1 MLLSKIV
8 EACTPWEVDK
18 TYHLYDL
25 IIKEGAQLIAPQGK
39 FLTLTVNG
47 VGRAIQP
54 GVYRGD
60 VVVSVTE
67 PYHMG
72 PHGLMVINQ
81 IETDLKQAA
90 VITDNHVVTEKCV
103 PTILQDAPVGD
114 TQTDGLYLASSED
127 DFNGLVIDGTSQY
140 TVKNSR
146 FDMEGDGHNDWL
158 GLGAALTAI
167 DDARVVVDN
176 CQFNFSGVT
185 RCLLQVG
192 GRSEVTVKNSKLINI
207 GPDGEDWVGSFSW
220 AVGFRGYNRLAQ
232 LCDSAKVRYENCILH
247 GNGWGLLSIDGSDD
261 PVEIYVKDCDMTLTG
276 ARNHGYGAFC
286 IGDNHVCYDHSRV
299 DVFGYPI
306 LLMGMEGKGVFD
318 VINGTEILGRRFGAL
333 VVDDDNSVLNIADS
347 TFRTGKSSL
356 CVKGSSTRIEVKNS
370 SLVAGNGTI
379 LQLMDCDE
387 AGMNVDNFKIPVH
400 VPDVAD
406 ETRDLTAVS
415 PTEDVTMNLTDCQ
428 LTGNFFNS
436 TTNIRAYRW
445 GTVGGMGKLHDLVI
459 GPMPMPDPE
468 KPMPKGTELRHNGD
482 DLKGAKN
489 LGVNLKN
496 TAVTGLITAAS
507 QAYREGL
514 TLITWENRDELSNV
528 TQTAAKPVNNGVV
541 VTLDETSRWSVTG
554 TCYLTALSLKP
565 GAVLEGADGKC
576 LSLWINGQ
584 QTPVTPGDYQGQIE
598 LRLEQ

>member
-1 MLLSKIV
+1 
-8 EACTPWEVDK
+8 
-18 TYHLYDL
+18 
-25 IIKEGAQLIAPQGK
+25 
-39 FLTLTVNG
+39 
-47 VGRAIQP
+47 
-54 GVYRGD
+54 
-60 VVVSVTE
+60 
-67 PYHMG
+67 
-72 PHGLMVINQ
+72 
-81 IETDLKQAA
+81 
-90 VITDNHVVTEKCV
+90 
-103 PTILQDAPVGD
+103 
-114 TQTDGLYLASSED
+114 
-127 DFNGLVIDGTSQY
+127 
-140 TVKNSR
+140 
-146 FDMEGDGHNDWL
+146 
-158 GLGAALTAI
+158 
-167 DDARVVVDN
+167 
-176 CQFNFSGVT
+176 
-185 RCLLQVG
+185 
-192 GRSEVTVKNSKLINI
+192 
-207 GPDGEDWVGSFSW
+207 
-220 AVGFRGYNRLAQ
+220 
-232 LCDSAKVRYENCILH
+232 
-247 GNGWGLLSIDGSDD
+247 
-261 PVEIYVKDCDMTLTG
+261 
-276 ARNHGYGAFC
+276 
-286 IGDNHVCYDHSRV
+286 
-299 DVFGYPI
+299 
-306 LLMGMEGKGVFD
+306 

-347 TFRTGKSSL
+347 TFRTGKSSI
-356 CVKGSSTRIEVKNS
+356 CVKGSSTRIEVKKS

-406 ETRDLTAVS
+406 ETRDLTVVS

-496 TAVTGLITAAS
+496 TTVTGLITAAS

-541 VTLDETSRWSVTG
+541 VTLDETSRWIVTG
-554 TCYLTALSLKP
+554 TCYVTALSLKP
-565 GAVLEGADGKC
+565 GAVLEGADGKR
-576 LSLWINGQ
+576 LSLWINGR

-598 LRLEQ
+598 LRLEP

>member
-333 VVDDDNSVLNIADS
+333 VVDDDNSVLNIANS